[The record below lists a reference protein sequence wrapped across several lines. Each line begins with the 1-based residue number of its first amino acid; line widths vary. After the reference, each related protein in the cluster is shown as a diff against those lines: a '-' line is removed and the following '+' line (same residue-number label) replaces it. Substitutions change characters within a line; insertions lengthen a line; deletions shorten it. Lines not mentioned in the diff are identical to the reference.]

1 MPTAN
6 EIRAIVSNYI
16 DMMCASDIDGIMAL
30 YADDCTAED
39 PVGGTVQEGA
49 EAVRAFYSFAAPM
62 LQVELKGPVC
72 VAGNSCAF
80 LLLAT
85 HTADGV
91 VSYLDATD
99 VFSFNDA
106 GKITSMKAYWNV
118 EDVRSEP

>member
-62 LQVELKGPVC
+62 LQAFCASRRTASTCTRSTSRVC
-72 VAGNSCAF
+72 H
-80 LLLAT
+80 L
-85 HTADGV
+85 
-91 VSYLDATD
+91 
-99 VFSFNDA
+99 
-106 GKITSMKAYWNV
+106 
-118 EDVRSEP
+118 